1 MFEQSD
7 GRRDMSDIYL
17 DNNATTA
24 LDERVLDAM
33 LPALRHVGN
42 PSSAHPA
49 GQAARNWV
57 EDARRK
63 VAALLDASPREIV
76 FTSGS
81 TEANNLA
88 LQGLIRGAD
97 PRRRRVVSVT
107 TEHPAILETLRA
119 LEAQDTEVVLVPVDR
134 TGIVDLQRLGEAV
147 DDATLLVTVMAAN
160 NETGVLAPLPQ
171 IAEIAHAHGALLH
184 TDATQLLVWGGVD
197 VERLGIDLLSLSGH
211 KMHGPQGVGALY
223 VRRDCI
229 WRLAPVQHGGGH
241 ESGIRSGTLNTAGIV
256 GLGAAAAIAA
266 TDGPIAA
273 RKVQAL
279 RDQLYREL
287 EDSATPVILNG
298 HPVDRLPGTLNVSFP
313 GADADAVMAGT
324 PLVAIA
330 TGSACSTGHPGPS
343 HVLTA
348 MGVDA
353 EQAACS
359 LRFGLSRFTTEEEVS
374 TAAAMIGASV
384 TRVRRML
391 TEVA

>member
-1 MFEQSD
+1 
-7 GRRDMSDIYL
+7 MSDIYL
-17 DNNATTA
+17 DNNATTV

-33 LPALRHVGN
+33 LPVLRHVGN
-42 PSSAHPA
+42 PSSAHTA
-49 GQAARNWV
+49 GETARNWV
-57 EDARRK
+57 EDARRQ
-63 VAALLDASPREIV
+63 VAALLEASPREIV

-88 LQGLIRGAD
+88 LQGLVRRAD

-119 LEAQDTEVVLVPVDR
+119 LEAQGAEVVLVPVDR
-134 TGIVDLQRLGEAV
+134 TGIVDLQQLTVAV
-147 DDATLLVTVMAAN
+147 DDGTLLVTVMAAN

-171 IAEIAHAHGALLH
+171 IAEVAHAHGALLH
-184 TDATQLLVWGGVD
+184 TDATQLLAWGSVD
-197 VERLGIDLLSLSGH
+197 VDQLGIDLLSLSGH
-211 KMHGPQGVGALY
+211 KMHGPQGAGALY

-256 GLGAAAAIAA
+256 GLGAAAAIAT

-273 RKVQAL
+273 RKVRTL
-279 RDQLYREL
+279 RDQLYQEL
-287 EDSATPVILNG
+287 EGFAAPVILNG
-298 HPVDRLPGTLNVSFP
+298 HPADRLPGTLNVSFP
-313 GADADAVMAGT
+313 GADADAVMAGA
-324 PLVAIA
+324 PLVAVA

-348 MGVDA
+348 MGIDA

-359 LRFGLSRFTTEEEVS
+359 LRFGLSRFTTEEEIA

-391 TEVA
+391 TEVAGL